1 MTLRKTLLLLI
12 LALAVAATPSQ
23 ATTRAVDYPGS
34 VAILLGIPG
43 VRGDLDLAA
52 PQKSRLNAIRKEL
65 RTNARAIVNNAQ
77 SSRAQELTTDQR
89 LFSLIDRNNAEA
101 LAVLAPAQLDRFHEI
116 QNRILGYTMLV
127 SPKVQKQ
134 LGLSAAQV
142 RKVEAIRV
150 RGLEF
155 VANANRLFEDGEIEN
170 KKRLE
175 LLRNYRI
182 EQAAQMKAVLTKTQ
196 AKAFSKLCGKPLK
209 KS

>member
-1 MTLRKTLLLLI
+1 MTLPKILTLLI
-12 LALAVAATPSQ
+12 LALAVAAAPLQ

-34 VAILLGIPG
+34 VAILLGIGG
-43 VRGDLDLAA
+43 VRTDLDLTSQ
-52 PQKSRLNAIRKEL
+52 QKTRLNAIRKEL
-65 RTNARAIVNNAQ
+65 RSNARAIVNNAQ
-77 SSRAQELTTDQR
+77 SSRPQELTTDQR

-101 LAVLAPAQLDRFHEI
+101 LAVLTPDQVDRFHEI
-116 QNRILGYTMLV
+116 QNRILGFTMLV

-142 RKVEAIRV
+142 RSIEAIRV

-155 VANANRLFEDGEIEN
+155 VAHANRLFEDGEIEN

-182 EQAAQMKAVLTKTQ
+182 EQAAQMRAVLTKPQ
-196 AKAFSKLCGKPLK
+196 VKAFSKLCGKPLK
-209 KS
+209 KG

>member
-1 MTLRKTLLLLI
+1 MTLRKSLALLLI
-12 LALAVAATPSQ
+12 ALAAAAPLQ

-34 VAILLGIPG
+34 VAILLGIAE
-43 VRGDLDLAA
+43 VRGDLDLTA
-52 PQKSRLNAIRKEL
+52 PQKTRLNAIRKEL

-77 SSRAQELTTDQR
+77 TSRTQELTTDQR

-101 LAVLAPAQLDRFHEI
+101 LAVLTPDQLDRFHEV
-116 QNRILGYTMLV
+116 QNRILGFTMLV
-127 SPKVQKQ
+127 SPKIQKQ
-134 LGLSAAQV
+134 LGLTATQV
-142 RKVEAIRV
+142 RSVEAIRV

-182 EQAAQMKAVLTKTQ
+182 EQAAQMKAVLTPAQVKSY
-196 AKAFSKLCGKPLK
+196 SKLCGKPLK
-209 KS
+209 KA